1 MTTLSYSI
9 ADVNFART
17 ASVGI
22 HSIAWGLLRQLAN
35 RAQIER
41 MTVFCNSSQSAEL
54 GRMPRVE
61 LRCYDRPER
70 SWPARVVWDQW
81 GVCRAAQRAGNEW
94 LFLPKGHASFVR
106 RCPGKLAVY
115 IHDIIPLIYHDRH
128 PSTPRRLRQ
137 AYFEKVYAATLRQ
150 AQIVFTNTHFTKSE
164 IEGWARA
171 REIACP
177 TVAVAGYGFD
187 IDMRQGLPKD
197 QIILFIRPDPH
208 KRADL
213 AMEYLSRWMQETRF
227 SGQVTC
233 VGEVPA
239 DLELPRSPQ
248 WAMLGR
254 ISPKEVVDLMT
265 ASRVVVHFSEYEG
278 FGMPPVEAALAGAV
292 PVYSDV
298 PATREAMNGAG
309 CGFENA
315 SYRSFADAM
324 ATALETSPET
334 ALAWSDALRLRHSW
348 RKVGDR
354 ILAGLQSV

>member
-1 MTTLSYSI
+1 MTTLSYSM
-9 ADVNFART
+9 ADIEFART

-22 HSIAWGLLRQLAN
+22 HNIAHGLLCELAS
-35 RAQIER
+35 RPEIGR
-41 MTVFCNSSQSAEL
+41 MTVFCNSSQGAEL
-54 GRMPRVE
+54 GLLSRVE
-61 LRCYDRPER
+61 LRCYDRPKR
-70 SWPARVVWDQW
+70 SWPARIVWDQW
-81 GVCRAAQRAGNEW
+81 RVCDAARRAGNEW
-94 LFLPKGHASFVR
+94 LFLPKGHVSFVR
-106 RCPGKLAVY
+106 RCPVKLAVY
-115 IHDIIPLIYHDRH
+115 IHDIIPLIYKDRH
-128 PSTPRRLRQ
+128 PSTPGRLRQ

-150 AQIVFTNTHFTKSE
+150 SKLVFTNTYFTKGE
-164 IEGWARA
+164 IERWAQA

-177 TVAVAGYGFD
+177 TIAVAGCGFD
-187 IDMRQGLPKD
+187 IAMRRGLRKD
-197 QIILFIRPDPH
+197 QILVFIRPDPH

-213 AMEYLSRWMQETRF
+213 AVKYVSRWMQETRF
-227 SGQVTC
+227 SGRVMC

-239 DLELPRSPQ
+239 GLELPRSSQ
-248 WAMLGR
+248 CAMLGR
-254 ISPKEVVDLMT
+254 VRPEELDDLMT
-265 ASRVVVHFSEYEG
+265 TSRVVVHFSEYEG

-309 CGFENA
+309 CSFENA